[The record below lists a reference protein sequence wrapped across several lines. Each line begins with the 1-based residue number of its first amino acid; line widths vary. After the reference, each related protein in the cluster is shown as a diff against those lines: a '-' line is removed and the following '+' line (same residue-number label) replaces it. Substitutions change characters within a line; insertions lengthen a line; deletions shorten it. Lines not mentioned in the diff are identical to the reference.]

1 MKKPIL
7 IITLSLLLTGC
18 GKETDYVT
26 DLTLSDK
33 SITIETEFFDDM
45 EAIVNVKG
53 NASTEV
59 TAVSSDE
66 SLVTVDA
73 WSDDEEPGLNY
84 IDLET
89 FEKTG
94 EAEVTVT
101 TVGGDKHDRPFEETF
116 KVIVVEEVEE

>member
-1 MKKPIL
+1 MKKSITTNNKEHPMKKPIL
-7 IITLSLLLTGC
+7 IITLSLLLSGS

-45 EAIVNVKG
+45 EAIANVKG

-66 SLVTVDA
+66 SIVTVDA
-73 WSDDEEPGLNY
+73 WSDDEEPGLST
-84 IDLET
+84 LRHLRRQ
-89 FEKTG
+89 EKQ
-94 EAEVTVT
+94 
-101 TVGGDKHDRPFEETF
+101 R
-116 KVIVVEEVEE
+116 